1 MNTITYEL
9 GIGGYVGRD
18 EAIEAINN
26 TLKLSAKYVS
36 ITPLTGKIEI
46 KVPDDFSLSDAMA
59 LGAYVGQIQT
69 MKLAGL

>member
-9 GIGGYVGRD
+9 GIGDYMSRD
-18 EAIEAINN
+18 EVLTALAKLNLDAQYISV
-26 TLKLSAKYVS
+26 TSLK
-36 ITPLTGKIEI
+36 GKIVI
-46 KVPDDFSLSDAMA
+46 KVPDTFSLSDAMS